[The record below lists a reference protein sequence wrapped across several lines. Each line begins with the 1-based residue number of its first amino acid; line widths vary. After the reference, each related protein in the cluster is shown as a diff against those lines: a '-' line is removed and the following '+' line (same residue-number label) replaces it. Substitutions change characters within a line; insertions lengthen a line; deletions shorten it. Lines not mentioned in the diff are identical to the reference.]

1 MDVKEYAMS
10 KSPIDEKYLQK
21 IIETTQN
28 IEGYHKASKDVV
40 KKVQS
45 LRKKH
50 GIKVSAKR

>member
-1 MDVKEYAMS
+1 MS

-28 IEGYHKASKDVV
+28 IEGYPKASKDVV
-40 KKVQS
+40 KKVQN
-45 LRKKH
+45 LRKRY